1 MDRDGEVW
9 GTVACSGRRVLL
21 RQLACYGHPGKWG
34 RGDHR
39 GQTVEVP
46 EACASAL
53 DRTQAVARRRLCLRA
68 TFLNVSIIRNC
79 VTSPFPKGLPAA
91 ARALILIG
99 QIVFGFETQ
108 TVINETTVWPG
119 VASPPCFSCWLRLA
133 EVLLCVLTTV
143 PGAGKLAAWSEK
155 DGMFYLQLS
164 PGSLPP
170 LPSFP
175 RGEYWVSDKGV
186 LAKAMQGEQT
196 MQGDNQGAWV

>member
-1 MDRDGEVW
+1 MDRDAEVW

-21 RQLACYGHPGKWG
+21 RQLACDGHPGEWG
-34 RGDHR
+34 RVERR
-39 GQTVEVP
+39 GQTVEEP
-46 EACASAL
+46 EARASAL
-53 DRTQAVARRRLCLRA
+53 DRTQAVTRRRLCLRA
-68 TFLNVSIIRNC
+68 TFLNASIIRNC
-79 VTSPFPKGLPAA
+79 VTSPFPKGLPVA

-119 VASPPCFSCWLRLA
+119 VVSPPCFSCWHRLA

-143 PGAGKLAAWSEK
+143 SGAGKLAAWSEK

-175 RGEYWVSDKGV
+175 RWENWVSR
-186 LAKAMQGEQT
+186 QGSL
-196 MQGDNQGAWV
+196 G